1 VSKRGAPRG
10 AGQPEAPP
18 VKGQPDYSHPNPT
31 LPPSVQDLL
40 NGLTGHQGNSA
51 PTPSVPPVKVPPV
64 PSNVDPS
71 TALDYLLGP

>member
-18 VKGQPDYSHPNPT
+18 VKGQPDYSQPNPT

-40 NGLTGHQGNSA
+40 NGLSGNRA
-51 PTPSVPPVKVPPV
+51 PGTPNLPTPSVPQL